1 MIAALLLFIA
11 LQVTPELRQHVE
23 AGLKAKASGDLDT
36 ATQEFRLVA
45 RMAPGLA
52 PAWVNLGA
60 VYLARKDYADAVPAL
75 RKALELNSNLPGA
88 EQMLGT
94 ALLAQGFAAEA
105 IPNLEKAQADDLL
118 GVALLES
125 GRPRDAVEH
134 LEAALLKRPGDP
146 DLLYYLGQA
155 HLRLSTDAFESIR
168 RNNPQSPR
176 TEQLLAEEM
185 RNSGNAKAAQLH
197 FRAALAL
204 RPDLRGIHYA
214 LGDLY
219 LSSGDYEKAETEF
232 RAETKLAPGSAPAA
246 WKLGSVLLNRGQV
259 ADAISELKRADML
272 QPSMP
277 ETLLELGKAYN
288 AAGQSAEAEKC
299 LKQVIAQEATG
310 PLAQAAHFQLSQ
322 AYRKLKR
329 DADAEHELSLFREMK
344 GRESGTNET
353 AARP

>member
-1 MIAALLLFIA
+1 MIAALLLIIA
-11 LQVTPELRQHVE
+11 FQVTPELRQHVE
-23 AGLKAKASGDLDT
+23 AGLKAKASGDFDT
-36 ATQEFRLVA
+36 ATKEFRLVA
-45 RMAPGLA
+45 GMAPGLA

-60 VYLARKDYADAVPAL
+60 VYLARKDYADAVAAL
-75 RKALELNSNLPGA
+75 KKALDLNSDLPGA
-88 EQMLGT
+88 HEMLGT

-105 IPNLEKAQADDLL
+105 IPHLEKAQADDLL

-155 HLRLSTDAFESIR
+155 HVRLSTDAFESIR
-168 RNNPQSPR
+168 RNNPQSAR
-176 TEQLLAEEM
+176 AQQLLAEEM
-185 RNSGNAKAAQLH
+185 RNSGNIQAAEQH
-197 FRAALAL
+197 FSAALAL

-232 RAETKLAPGSAPAA
+232 RAETKIAPGSAAAA

-259 ADAISELKRADML
+259 ADAISELKKADML
-272 QPSMP
+272 QPGIP

-288 AAGQSAEAEKC
+288 AAGQPAEAEKR
-299 LKQVIAQEATG
+299 LKQVIAHEATG
-310 PLAQAAHFQLSQ
+310 PLAQAGHFQLAQ
-322 AYRKLKR
+322 AYRKLRR
-329 DADAEHELSLFREMK
+329 DAEAERELSLFREMK
-344 GRESGTNET
+344 QREAGTNES

>member
-1 MIAALLLFIA
+1 MIAAVLLVIA
-11 LQVTPELRQHVE
+11 FQVTPELRQHVD
-23 AGLKAKASGDLDT
+23 AGLKAKASGDLET
-36 ATQEFRLVA
+36 AAREFRQVA
-45 RMAPGLA
+45 DMAPGLA

-75 RKALELNSNLPGA
+75 RKALEINSDLPGA
-88 EQMLGT
+88 QEMLGS

-105 IPNLEKAQADDLL
+105 IPHLEKGQADDLL

-125 GRPRDAVEH
+125 GRLREAVEH

-155 HLRLSTDAFESIR
+155 HNRLATDAFEGIR
-168 RNNPQSPR
+168 RNNPQSAR

-185 RNSGNAKAAQLH
+185 RSIGNVQAAEQH
-197 FRAALAL
+197 FRAALAV
-204 RPDLRGIHYA
+204 RPDLRGVHYA

-232 RAETKLAPGSAPAA
+232 RAETEIAPGSASAA
-246 WKLGSVLLNRGQV
+246 WKLGSVLLNRGRV
-259 ADAISELKRADML
+259 ADAISELKRADAL

-288 AAGQSAEAEKC
+288 TAGGAAAAEKC
-299 LKQVIAQEATG
+299 LKQVLAQEETG
-310 PLAQAAHFQLSQ
+310 PLAQAAHFQLAQ
-322 AYRKLKR
+322 AYRKLRR
-329 DADAEHELSLFREMK
+329 DAEADRELSLFREMK
-344 GRESGTNET
+344 RRSARTNES
-353 AARP
+353 APRP

>member
-1 MIAALLLFIA
+1 MIAALLLVVIA
-11 LQVTPELRQHVE
+11 FQVTPELRQHVE
-23 AGLKAKASGDLDT
+23 AGMKAKAAGDLDT
-36 ATQEFRLVA
+36 ATQEFRLIA
-45 RMAPGLA
+45 GMAPGLA

-60 VYLARKDYADAVPAL
+60 VYLARKDYSDAVTAL
-75 RKALELNSNLPGA
+75 KTALEINSNLPGA

-105 IPNLEKAQADDLL
+105 IPHLEKAQADDLL

-125 GRPRDAVEH
+125 GHPRDAVEH

-155 HLRLSTDAFESIR
+155 HARLSTDAFESIR
-168 RNNPQSPR
+168 RNNPQSAR
-176 TEQLLAEEM
+176 AEQLLAEEM
-185 RNSGNAKAAQLH
+185 RKSGNAQAAEQH

-204 RPDLRGIHYA
+204 RPDLRDVHYA

-219 LSSGDYEKAETEF
+219 LSSGDYEKAEIEF
-232 RAETKLAPGSAPAA
+232 RAETKVAPGSAAAA
-246 WKLGSVLLNRGQV
+246 WKLGSVLLNRGRV
-259 ADAISELKRADML
+259 ADAISELKRADTL

-288 AAGQSAEAEKC
+288 TAGQAAEAEKC

-310 PLAQAAHFQLSQ
+310 PLAQAAHFQLAQ
-322 AYRKLKR
+322 AYRKLRR
-329 DADAEHELSLFREMK
+329 DSEAEHEISLFREM
-344 GRESGTNET
+344 RRTNET
-353 AARP
+353 ASRP